1 MTVADHE
8 MREVLAASAWLP
20 VTEDMLVDAGIDV
33 PGYEERIAAERA
45 KRDAMWRALPWYV
58 RMQRTV
64 RMWRWHTTAAAREW
78 LHSRLFPDCEGE
90 G

>member
-1 MTVADHE
+1 
-8 MREVLAASAWLP
+8 
-20 VTEDMLVDAGIDV
+20 
-33 PGYEERIAAERA
+33 
-45 KRDAMWRALPWYV
+45 MWRALPWYV

-78 LHSRLFPDCEGE
+78 LHSRLFPDCDGE